1 MQVWGLNGELQSSFG
16 TLPGFTNKPFDPE
29 MLHTDGPI
37 FRDTRGE
44 NGLHLRVL
52 SIPLQQR
59 GHTIGVSANG
69 CQPGGGRYG
78 RRNLT
83 DILTIIWIVAVL
95 FSAIVVWFTLGQTLK
110 PLEAITETV
119 EQINR
124 ADDLSRRIPY
134 QGPEDD
140 EIGSLVGSFNQTL
153 ERLEALF
160 TSQQRLLAD
169 VSHELRTPLTVIK
182 GNVDLMRRMKS
193 LDEESLT
200 SIDQEAGR
208 LTRLVGGLLLL
219 AQAESGK
226 LALSMKRVEL
236 DLLLT
241 EVFQEMSI
249 LAGNKVHLRLNEID
263 QAYVNGDRDR
273 LKQVFINLVANAIQY
288 TPQGGDVFLSLEKIG
303 NRRASSVGT
312 PARASL
318 PKICL
323 TSSSASIAPKS
334 HARAERPQALAWVS
348 PLRTG
353 LWNVTGEGSK
363 STHKKE
369 RDNLCDL
376 VAPLHNNKQMTLEL
390 GNSQSLRGL
399 AAKTGSIFLIPLSQ
413 RGAGCRAIARVFI
426 DRRAIENITLGFR
439 RPGPFA
445 CARSHQSRRCNQ
457 PWPDVHCHRRF
468 AASGKDSSSRARHW
482 FRDYRDFRQNGNG
495 TASPGTTPWR
505 RSERSRA
512 DRHRIRSA

>member
-1 MQVWGLNGELQSSFG
+1 MGGILLVISAAVIIVVTALLFNDTDNTLDAAHETILHKIKVNQLGKIETYLKSTDISSDVSLQFWGLDGELQSSFG
-16 TLPGFTNKPFDPE
+16 LLEGFSNKPFDPE

-37 FRDTRGE
+37 FRDRTE
-44 NGLHLRVL
+44 NGLHIRVL
-52 SIPLQQR
+52 SVPLQMR
-59 GHTIGVSANG
+59 SHTIGVLQIASSLEVVDTA
-69 CQPGGGRYG
+69 RK
-78 RRNLT
+78 NLT
-83 DILTIIWIVAVL
+83 DVLSIIWVVAVL
-95 FSAIVVWFTLGQTLK
+95 FSGIVVWFTLGQTLK

-140 EIGSLVGSFNQTL
+140 EIGNLVGSFNQTL

-226 LALSMKRVEL
+226 LALNMKRVEL
-236 DLLLT
+236 DLLVT

-249 LAGNKVHLRLNEID
+249 LAGNRVHLRLNEID

-288 TPQGGDVFLSLEKIG
+288 TPQGGEVFLSLEKVGGQARIIIRDTG
-303 NRRASSVGT
+303 PGIPAEDLPHIFERFYRAEKSRTRRESTGFG
-312 PARASL
+312 L
-318 PKICL
+318 GL
-323 TSSSASIAPKS
+323 SIANWIV
-334 HARAERPQALAWVS
+334 ERHGGRIEV
-348 PLRTG
+348 
-353 LWNVTGEGSK
+353 
-363 STHKKE
+363 
-369 RDNLCDL
+369 
-376 VAPLHNNKQMTLEL
+376 
-390 GNSQSLRGL
+390 NSQ
-399 AAKTGSIFLIPLSQ
+399 
-413 RGAGCRAIARVFI
+413 
-426 DRRAIENITLGFR
+426 E
-439 RPGPFA
+439 
-445 CARSHQSRRCNQ
+445 
-457 PWPDVHCHRRF
+457 
-468 AASGKDSSSRARHW
+468 GK
-482 FRDYRDFRQNGNG
+482 
-495 TASPGTTPWR
+495 GTTFAIWLPLYTNNQ
-505 RSERSRA
+505 
-512 DRHRIRSA
+512 